1 MGIAVAVLAKKA
13 VDDMVHMAA
22 DVARG
27 KPGPDEAMIMACL
40 FSVDMLV
47 EQATDY
53 LTNELVE
60 EFNMSRED
68 AHVIVCGD
76 EWQKEIL
83 AVAQPIVYTM
93 QGIVTKE
100 VFQGK

>member
-1 MGIAVAVLAKKA
+1 MGITVAVLAKKA

-27 KPGPDEAMIMACL
+27 KPGPDEAVLMACL
-40 FSVDMLV
+40 FSVEMLV
-47 EQATDY
+47 EQATNY
-53 LTNELVE
+53 LVDGMVE
-60 EFNMSRED
+60 DFNMRYED
-68 AHVIVCGD
+68 AHVIVCGA
-76 EWQKEIL
+76 EWQEEIL

-93 QGIVTKE
+93 QGILVKE